1 MLPSQIRQI
10 PELSR
15 LQRHG
20 EQCSKHFS
28 TEKQQP
34 RGWIGGRLQSSATVF
49 LKEVG
54 QAPGWPASP
63 PQQCPRPCRGESSTC
78 AVLGAWWGTAYTN
91 PGREKLN
98 IRLSRLS
105 LPESTSSLLSVI
117 IRNFHWR
124 QWKFRVWKACSVWN
138 CAAITCGYLELG
150 LFWFTSGFYAAAVTC
165 TLLFGRVKLRLL
177 GEAGQLALLGIF
189 FFFFWCRQTKKTG
202 KNKMLL

>member
-124 QWKFRVWKACSVWN
+124 QWKFRVWKACGVWN

-165 TLLFGRVKLRLL
+165 TLLFGRVKMRLL

-189 FFFFWCRQTKKTG
+189 FFFFWCRQTKKPG